1 MEKLIFDSGV
11 KEYQLGSAGVL
22 RFNPSDP
29 NVYARFMAAMD
40 KLPTIEGELVA
51 KAKALEQ
58 SVSPE
63 PNGTDVLK
71 LMEEADHKIKKLL
84 NEVFGGDNDFHEIL
98 GGVNLLAV
106 TDNGERVITNL
117 LAALQPIMVS
127 GAEKCAQQKV
137 GAAVAKAQQN
147 RAQRRRAARNRKRGR
162 K

>member
-40 KLPTIEGELVA
+40 KLPAIEGELVA

-106 TDNGERVITNL
+106 ADNGERVITNL

>member
-137 GAAVAKAQQN
+137 GAAVATAQQN

>member
-29 NVYARFMAAMD
+29 NVYARFMAAVD
-40 KLPTIEGELVA
+40 KLPAIEGELVA
-51 KAKALEQ
+51 KAKTLEQ
-58 SVSPE
+58 SVDPE
-63 PNGTDVLK
+63 SNGTDVLK

-84 NEVFGGDNDFHEIL
+84 NGVFGGDNDFHEIL

-106 TDNGERVITNL
+106 ADNGERVITNL
-117 LAALQPIMVS
+117 LAALKPIMVS

>member
-11 KEYQLGSAGVL
+11 KEYQLGNGGIL

-40 KLPTIEGELVA
+40 KLPAIEQELVD
-51 KAKALEQ
+51 KAKTLEQ
-58 SVSPE
+58 SDGTE
-63 PNGTDVLK
+63 PNGTEVLK

-84 NEVFGGDNDFHEIL
+84 NEVFDGGNDFHEIL

-106 TDNGERVITNL
+106 AGNQERVITNL

-147 RAQRRRAARNRKRGR
+147 RAQRRCSARNRKRGR

>member
-11 KEYQLGSAGVL
+11 KEYRLGNGGIL

-29 NVYARFMAAMD
+29 NVYARFMVAMD
-40 KLPTIEGELVA
+40 KLPAIERELVDR
-51 KAKALEQ
+51 AKALEQ
-58 SVSPE
+58 SDGSE
-63 PNGTDVLK
+63 PNGTEVLK
-71 LMEEADHKIKKLL
+71 LMEEADLKVKKLL

-106 TDNGERVITNL
+106 AGNQERVITNL

-137 GAAVAKAQQN
+137 GAAVTKARQN
-147 RAQRRRAARNRKRGR
+147 RAQRRARNRKRGR

>member
-11 KEYQLGSAGVL
+11 KEYQLGDAGVL
-22 RFNPSDP
+22 RFNPADP
-29 NVYARFMAAMD
+29 NVYARFMAAVD
-40 KLPTIEGELVA
+40 KIPAIEKELVD
-51 KAKALEQ
+51 KAKKLEQ
-58 SVSPE
+58 SDGSE

-71 LMEEADHKIKKLL
+71 LMTEADQKVKELL
-84 NEVFGGDNDFHEIL
+84 NGVFGGGNNFHEIL

-106 TDNGERVITNL
+106 ADNGERVLTNL

-137 GAAVAKAQQN
+137 GAAVDKAKLN
-147 RAQRRRAARNRKRGR
+147 RAQRRARNRKRGR